1 MSYLVCEECGKYYE
15 LNEGKSSFS
24 FTKCEECGGRLR
36 YVESLNQI
44 PTINSLSKEPP
55 ILRPSKR
62 KCSKCGSEN
71 PTAAAFCL
79 ECGERL
85 NIVNSATAVVDYK
98 NSDKKENKDKN
109 ASKGISL
116 VGVCLGFGFLIL
128 SLVFGVLALFGT
140 NIPHNPADISYN
152 LLMGFAVIA
161 LVVTIISGLLASY
174 MGGSIDYKDGILNGG
189 LVGVILGIFMGIV
202 SGMLAFISGITVFGL
217 LAVLGGILGT
227 LLRRHLD

>member
-1 MSYLVCEECGKYYE
+1 MSYLVCEKCGKYYE

-44 PTINSLSKEPP
+44 PTINALNEKPP
-55 ILRPSKR
+55 VLRPSKR
-62 KCSKCGSEN
+62 KCPNCGNEN
-71 PTAAAFCL
+71 PNGAIFCL

-85 NIVNSATAVVDYK
+85 NILNSAPTLVDYK
-98 NSDKKENKDKN
+98 SSEKNGNTDKKV
-109 ASKGISL
+109 SKGISL

-161 LVVTIISGLLASY
+161 LVVTIISGFLSAY
-174 MGGSIDYKDGILNGG
+174 IGGSIDYRDGILNGG
-189 LVGVILGIFMGIV
+189 LVGVILGIFMGLV